1 VVKRGEVWWVDFG
14 VLAGSEPGW
23 QRPAVVVS
31 SDLFNRSRIATVLV
45 APVTSTMQRAEAP
58 GNVAMARGDA
68 GLSKP
73 SVVNVSAVTVVDRSR
88 LLQRAGAVTADVMTD
103 VEDGLRLVLAL

>member
-1 VVKRGEVWWVDFG
+1 MKRGEVWWVDFG
-14 VLAGSEPGW
+14 VPVGSEPGW

-58 GNVAMARGDA
+58 GNVAMPAGAA
-68 GLSKP
+68 GLPKP
-73 SVVNVSAVTVVDRSR
+73 SVVNVSSLNVIDRSR
-88 LLQRAGAVTADVMTD
+88 LIERSGAVTADVMTD
-103 VEDGLRLVLAL
+103 IDDGLRLVLSL